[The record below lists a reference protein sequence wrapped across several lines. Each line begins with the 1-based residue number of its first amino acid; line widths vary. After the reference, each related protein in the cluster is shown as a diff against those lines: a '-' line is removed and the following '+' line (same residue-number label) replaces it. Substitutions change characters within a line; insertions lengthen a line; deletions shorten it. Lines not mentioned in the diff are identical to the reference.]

1 MKEPI
6 VLDSTCLIGLER
18 IGRLEILPALFEPVI
33 ISPAVDREFAKQAEW
48 LSVEVR
54 FDRSLTSVLQMG
66 LGAGESEAISIAKG
80 LGIRIA
86 TDDKQAR
93 VAANALGLKVIGTV
107 GILLRAKSAGVI
119 DQIRPMLDGLDENG
133 FHISRSLREEA
144 LQIANEG

>member
-1 MKEPI
+1 VKEPI

>member
-33 ISPAVDREFAKQAEW
+33 IPPAVDREFAKQAEW

-93 VAANALGLKVIGTV
+93 AAANALGLKVIGTV

>member
-1 MKEPI
+1 
-6 VLDSTCLIGLER
+6 
-18 IGRLEILPALFEPVI
+18 
-33 ISPAVDREFAKQAEW
+33 
-48 LSVEVR
+48 
-54 FDRSLTSVLQMG
+54 MG

>member
-33 ISPAVDREFAKQAEW
+33 IPPAVDREFAKQAEW

-54 FDRSLTSVLQMG
+54 FDRSLTSVLLMG

-93 VAANALGLKVIGTV
+93 AAANALGLKVIGTV

>member
-86 TDDKQAR
+86 TDDKQAQ